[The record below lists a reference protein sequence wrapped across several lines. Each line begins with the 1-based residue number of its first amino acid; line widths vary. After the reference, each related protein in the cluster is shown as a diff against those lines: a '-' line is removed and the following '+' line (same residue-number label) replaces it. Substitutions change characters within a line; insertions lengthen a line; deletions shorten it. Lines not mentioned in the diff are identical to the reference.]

1 MHTTNNC
8 KKRINNT
15 KLSYPIV
22 FLVNGK
28 ACFLFFPVALHYIG
42 CKNMQKVNQNLK
54 KNKMAEQG
62 LSLLCHFVSFLGSE
76 LGADSLDLKLELV
89 TTDKLGLMHI
99 KVKVIAYGAVS

>member
-42 CKNMQKVNQNLK
+42 CKNMLKVNLNLK
-54 KNKMAEQG
+54 KIKWHSRDCPYCAI
-62 LSLLCHFVSFLGSE
+62 LCLF
-76 LGADSLDLKLELV
+76 
-89 TTDKLGLMHI
+89 
-99 KVKVIAYGAVS
+99 